1 MTAVVTLFSESI
13 VRNEHDV
20 YKSLSFDQCF
30 IKPDN
35 KYFQICK
42 NLTCKI

>member
-13 VRNEHDV
+13 VRNEHDIYNSMSV
-20 YKSLSFDQCF
+20 DQCF

-35 KYFQICK
+35 SFLI
-42 NLTCKI
+42 T